1 MKDPVMTTDG
11 HSYERS
17 EIAKWLKNKST
28 SPKTITIRLIQ
39 KIDPKDFKSFRK
51 KKSTIK
57 NSRILEF

>member
-28 SPKTITIRLIQ
+28 SPKTTNRLIL
-39 KIDPKDFKSFRK
+39 IDIDQNQ
-51 KKSTIK
+51 KKSTK
-57 NSRILEF
+57 KILEF